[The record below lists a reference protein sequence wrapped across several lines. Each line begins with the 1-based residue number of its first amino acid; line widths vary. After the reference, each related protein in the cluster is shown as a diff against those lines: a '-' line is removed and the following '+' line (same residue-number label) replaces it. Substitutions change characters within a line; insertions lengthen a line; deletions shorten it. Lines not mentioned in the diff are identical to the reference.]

1 MKRNIIIVLILLCS
15 CMAFT
20 QVQYPQDTTICN
32 SFMLDYTPPEQIKLV
47 APDMSFYHVEEDSIW
62 VDSKNYCN
70 MIESY
75 VPYDLFLTQDS
86 REYLVAMLYYG
97 QFRTSYRVFCVGKVD
112 ADRMCAIR
120 HPYTNTLLS
129 HFRTE
134 NGIHL
139 GMTLDEIR
147 AIRGDN
153 YLCDGLCYTY
163 YWISEHTLKYNPDDR
178 LDYYRRTN
186 TGEMFLKFI
195 IENNQVVWYA
205 IGMEDI

>member
-1 MKRNIIIVLILLCS
+1 MKKNIFAFFILLYS
-15 CMAFT
+15 NVAFT
-20 QVQYPQDTTICN
+20 QISYTQDTTICH

-47 APDMSFYHVEEDSIW
+47 APDMSFYHVDEDSIW

-86 REYLVAMLYYG
+86 LEYLVAMLCYG
-97 QFRTSYRVFCVGKVD
+97 QLRTSYRVFCIGKVD
-112 ADRMCAIR
+112 ANRLSTNQ

-147 AIRGDN
+147 AIKGEN
-153 YLCDGLCYTY
+153 FLYDGISYTF
-163 YWISEHTLKYNPDDR
+163 YWISEYTLKHNPDDR

-186 TGEMFLKFI
+186 TGEMFLKFV

-205 IGMEDI
+205 IGIEDI